1 MRELQEESNFE
12 RSMTQD
18 GDEEIE
24 VCLTCTRP
32 AGGNEV
38 RRLITSSRA
47 SSILDSNDE
56 DDDDLVEQEPS
67 LKNILSDDD
76 GTRSTQS
83 TKSQGEAFR
92 NGNTTILNSGK
103 FRTGKTVDTMV
114 FGFSEDVSNCFCPT
128 SVGTLD
134 YADVIKME
142 RSQVKQTIRREGHSR
157 DDSDTESFQR
167 MISSGH
173 CSWTTL
179 CRSKGSGHLGCQSK
193 HFSDTFGKD
202 STSSTAHCSDL
213 TFLDFRT
220 QIASDTSHFLGPQLT
235 MKIDW
240 MSIIRIWST
249 PSRCC
254 VPQTRPPST
263 VNKRLIQNRCVNRT
277 SQTSHMQQLWCQWH
291 SQAQGKITET
301 PRRAAGLSPINASAK
316 SLASWL
322 ILDVTKSQDDASL
335 WTESII
341 QQHSIVDLY
350 YDSDPEVFR
359 HSKVRSVYPNT
370 HRLPF
375 SIDTTASYEKP
386 EQGHQPPAPMNGQ
399 GRGAPTFDGFSYS
412 MSDDNDTSAHF
423 ECVDLGDDKAVKEF
437 LKVCRG
443 FCKKQIS
450 QCILLAS
457 YDLLIHR

>member
-1 MRELQEESNFE
+1 M
-12 RSMTQD
+12 M
-18 GDEEIE
+18 
-24 VCLTCTRP
+24 
-32 AGGNEV
+32 
-38 RRLITSSRA
+38 
-47 SSILDSNDE
+47 
-56 DDDDLVEQEPS
+56 
-67 LKNILSDDD
+67 
-76 GTRSTQS
+76 
-83 TKSQGEAFR
+83 
-92 NGNTTILNSGK
+92 
-103 FRTGKTVDTMV
+103 
-114 FGFSEDVSNCFCPT
+114 
-128 SVGTLD
+128 
-134 YADVIKME
+134 
-142 RSQVKQTIRREGHSR
+142 H
-157 DDSDTESFQR
+157 
-167 MISSGH
+167 
-173 CSWTTL
+173 
-179 CRSKGSGHLGCQSK
+179 
-193 HFSDTFGKD
+193 
-202 STSSTAHCSDL
+202 
-213 TFLDFRT
+213 
-220 QIASDTSHFLGPQLT
+220 
-235 MKIDW
+235 
-240 MSIIRIWST
+240 
-249 PSRCC
+249 
-254 VPQTRPPST
+254 
-263 VNKRLIQNRCVNRT
+263 
-277 SQTSHMQQLWCQWH
+277 SHMQQLWCQWH

-457 YDLLIHR
+457 YDLFNTSLNQELTLGKVTLVWHRSNADGKEGQECYQGAVKSKSPTLVEGWFEMGSQLQSKVVHPKFMWRESYQPALIHRKLGKSCRTPDSIDLLSVVRILKPESLDRVEYPFAKTNCSFSIFTHSNERHVFEAPSPEDRDWFVYGLKFVVARLASMIIVGDSQMFVEFFSPWAHLPLLDSDIDDKNVSNESFETGIERNIQDL